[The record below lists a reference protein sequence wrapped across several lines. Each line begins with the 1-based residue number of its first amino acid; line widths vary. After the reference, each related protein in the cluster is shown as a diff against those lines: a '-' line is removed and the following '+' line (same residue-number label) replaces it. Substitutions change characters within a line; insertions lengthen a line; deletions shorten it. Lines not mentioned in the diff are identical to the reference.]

1 MHVSSTEPAKFAL
14 PVESTPSTS
23 MSHSLVKPAYLH
35 DDSNTSSFVDPVVDI
50 PANPDEGSIADL
62 VHFDAQE
69 SMFAHSSTDNNDC
82 AIWFTFA
89 FWSSCFFASV
99 GTCAC
104 STYLALVQHRYHGD
118 SQQSCSRCSS
128 PNMKEID
135 ASSSKD
141 EAATGSMMGLELPA
155 CMHLH
160 LHCPS
165 PNVNAKAEILRWQT
179 PARMEIREYKL
190 HEVELVSLI

>member
-1 MHVSSTEPAKFAL
+1 
-14 PVESTPSTS
+14 
-23 MSHSLVKPAYLH
+23 
-35 DDSNTSSFVDPVVDI
+35 
-50 PANPDEGSIADL
+50 
-62 VHFDAQE
+62 
-69 SMFAHSSTDNNDC
+69 
-82 AIWFTFA
+82 
-89 FWSSCFFASV
+89 
-99 GTCAC
+99 
-104 STYLALVQHRYHGD
+104 
-118 SQQSCSRCSS
+118 
-128 PNMKEID
+128 MKEID

-190 HEVELVSLI
+190 HEVEIDASSSKDEAETGSMMEGDDGVRVAGMHAFALSKPQC